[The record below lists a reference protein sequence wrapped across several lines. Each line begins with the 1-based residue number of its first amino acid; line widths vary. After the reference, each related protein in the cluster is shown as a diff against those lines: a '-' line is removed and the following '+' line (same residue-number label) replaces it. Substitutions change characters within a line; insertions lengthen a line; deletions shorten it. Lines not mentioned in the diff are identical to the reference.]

1 MLTLE
6 SPLAK
11 SPAAAKQ
18 FPPETGFNQS
28 AVVLLGMVGAIQVSD
43 PLIASLTLV
52 KASAELNFTA
62 SIQSLAAGISTLALA
77 ATAILGGVLADK
89 LGRRNLLFFSVFMA
103 AAGELV
109 TASSMDAT
117 MYLLGRVIS
126 GVALGVTFG
135 ASYGMLRN
143 VASQKSLGPAM
154 ALFNI
159 MNGVIPVV
167 AVVLTGVLMGENWRL
182 AWIMLPIYSMI
193 VVWFIPFM
201 LPKVEKVESGKMD
214 IIGLVVVAIGITGIL
229 YGVSQASNGLDKP
242 TFYVP
247 VLVGIAGLALFGIR
261 ESKSSHAVFPIKI
274 LAHPAFLGAVIMG
287 TVWNL
292 MNASMGQMLPNFWQ
306 YVTHMKSSLIGAASL
321 PESAAGILGSVI
333 AGFMLGR
340 GSKARTTSAIG
351 YCLLVV
357 GFLQQALMVR
367 PDSNYAIFLVG
378 MVLAGAGWMMNATS
392 QGNLFIQLA
401 PARYFGPVSSSK
413 MMVGQF
419 GYSLGL
425 TGSTVLVSYF
435 TLKGVHEA
443 SNGAVTGDGS
453 WNAITDYMTNPNQ
466 TPADAALAA
475 ISPDK
480 MSAIYTSAYTTT
492 MLIVAIIGAIA
503 GTAVY
508 LLLKNKKADIPTD
521 VFLGLTPETP
531 AAAPAPAAKTKNAAT
546 TATSTKKK

>member
-1 MLTLE
+1 MAQ
-6 SPLAK
+6 SAK
-11 SPAAAKQ
+11 AAKQ

-28 AVVLLGMVGAIQVSD
+28 AVVLLGMIGAIQVSD
-43 PLIASLTLV
+43 PIIASLTLV
-52 KASAELNFTA
+52 KASADLHFTA

-77 ATAILGGVLADK
+77 ATAILGGLLADK
-89 LGRRNLLFFSVFMA
+89 LGRRNLLFFSLFMA
-103 AAGELV
+103 AAGELL
-109 TASSMDAT
+109 TASSVDAT

-193 VVWFIPFM
+193 VVWFIPFL
-201 LPKVEKVESGKMD
+201 LPKVEKLDIGKMD
-214 IIGLVVVAIGITGIL
+214 WIGLIVVAIGITGIL

-242 TFYVP
+242 SFYVS
-247 VLVGIAGLALFGIR
+247 VLIGLIGLALFGLR
-261 ESKSSHAVFPIKI
+261 EAKATHAAFPIRI
-274 LAHPAFLGAVIMG
+274 LAHPAFLGAVLMG
-287 TVWNL
+287 TFWNM

-321 PESAAGILGSVI
+321 PMSAAGIIGSVI

-351 YCLLVV
+351 YSLLVV
-357 GFLQQALMVR
+357 GFLQQAFMVTS
-367 PDSNYAIFLVG
+367 DSNYAIFVVG

-392 QGNLFIQLA
+392 QGNLFIELA

-425 TGSTVLVSYF
+425 TGSTVLVSFF
-435 TLKGVHEA
+435 TLNGVKDA
-443 SNGAVTGDGS
+443 SNGTLTGDGN
-453 WNAITDYMTNPNQ
+453 WGAITDYLSNPSQ
-466 TPADAALAA
+466 TPANAALAA

-480 MSAIYTSAYTTT
+480 MATIYTSAYTST
-492 MLIVAIIGAIA
+492 MLIIGIVGALA

-508 LLLKNKKADIPTD
+508 VLLKSKKAEVPVDQ
-521 VFLGLTPETP
+521 FLGLAPET
-531 AAAPAPAAKTKNAAT
+531 APAPAAA
-546 TATSTKKK
+546 TKK

>member
-1 MLTLE
+1 MR
-6 SPLAK
+6 AVK
-11 SPAAAKQ
+11 SIKQ

-28 AVVLLGMVGAIQVSD
+28 AVVLLGMVGAIQVAD
-43 PLIASLTLV
+43 PLVASLTLV
-52 KASAELNFTA
+52 KASAELDFSA

-77 ATAILGGVLADK
+77 ATAILGGLLADK
-89 LGRRNLLFFSVFMA
+89 LGRRNLLFFSLFVA
-103 AAGELV
+103 AAGEII
-109 TASSMDAT
+109 TASSIDAT
-117 MYLLGRVIS
+117 MYLLGRVVS

-167 AVVLTGVLMGENWRL
+167 AVVLTGALMSENWRL
-182 AWIMLPIYSMI
+182 AWVMLPIFSMI
-193 VVWFIPFM
+193 IVWFIPFM
-201 LPKVEKVESGKMD
+201 LPRVEKVDTGKLD
-214 IIGLVVVAIGITGIL
+214 WLGLLAVAVGITGIL

-242 TFYVP
+242 AFYVSL
-247 VLVGIAGLALFGIR
+247 LVGLMGLALFGIR
-261 ESKSSHAVFPIKI
+261 EAKATHPAFPIRI

-287 TVWNL
+287 TFWNM

-321 PESAAGILGSVI
+321 PMSAAGILGSVL

-351 YCLLVV
+351 YSLLVV
-357 GFLQQALMVR
+357 GFLQQAFMVT
-367 PDSNYAIFLVG
+367 PDSSYAVFVVG

-425 TGSTVLVSYF
+425 TGSTVLVSFF
-435 TLKGVHEA
+435 TLNGVKDA
-443 SNGAVTGDGS
+443 SNGALTGEGN

-466 TPADAALAA
+466 TPANTALAA

-480 MSAIYTSAYTTT
+480 MSAIYTSAYTST

-508 LLLKNKKADIPTD
+508 VLLKNKKADIPTD
-521 VFLGLTPETP
+521 VFLGLTTAKP
-531 AAAPAPAAKTKNAAT
+531 AAAPAAAS
-546 TATSTKKK
+546 TSTKKK